1 MNTELDIDACKQ
13 GDRAA
18 LEKLYK
24 AYSNKL
30 MRICLYYIH
39 DENVAKDVLHDA
51 FIIIFTSIKSLK
63 DNSKLDGWMITI
75 LRNLALKYL
84 RDSDNKELP
93 LSYLNIEIPNEEN
106 TSEQNINLE
115 ILLSAID
122 ALPKGNRE
130 IFKLSVLDGLSHN
143 EIANLLGINPHSS
156 SSQLF
161 RAKKMLRIM
170 LSNYWILFILPI
182 LIPFYIYFITKDN
195 SKDSFDNHMVSV
207 KTKKHSQSVKRHHNL
222 DQETILPRRTT
233 INVSSPCVSVSDS
246 IKPYN
251 MSDNSSIFAT
261 ILENRQSIFTD
272 SLSNNMTIISH
283 VLDTLL
289 YISTA
294 TKDINI
300 SPVNIAYNYK
310 SPRKR
315 YPWTFNF
322 GYNTTSS
329 GNSMSNLNYLS
340 VIDYARG
347 GVMSK
352 IYSWSDYLN
361 YLDRNSSSMDSLE
374 NARLRKMA
382 EDSFHSADN
391 PVGEKA
397 HHYRPKTY
405 SISLNKRLNSYL
417 TFGTG
422 LMYTHLKSKF
432 ESTFNN
438 TSLLKTQK
446 IDYIGLPLRL
456 TYSFWHK
463 GRLNAYTTGGVT
475 FELPVHSSLTR
486 TFTISPDSSFTQ
498 KRDIRPLPQWSV
510 NLGVGVQYPIFKP
523 VGIYIE
529 PNVFYYFN
537 NGSGIQTYRTEHPF
551 MFSVPF
557 GIRLTW

>member
-24 AYSNKL
+24 TYSNKL

-106 TSEQNINLE
+106 TSEQNIDLE

-122 ALPKGNRE
+122 TLPKGNRE

-195 SKDSFDNHMVSV
+195 SKDSFDNRMVSV

-222 DQETILPRRTT
+222 DQETILPRRIT
-233 INVSSPCVSVSDS
+233 IDVSSHCVSVSDS

-251 MSDNSSIFAT
+251 MSDNSSVIAT
-261 ILENRQSIFTD
+261 ALENKRLVLID
-272 SLSNNMTIISH
+272 SLSNNMTTISH
-283 VLDTLL
+283 TSDTLL
-289 YISTA
+289 HISTS
-294 TKDINI
+294 TKNINI
-300 SPVNIAYNYK
+300 PPIDIAYNHK

-347 GVMSK
+347 GVMAK

-391 PVGEKA
+391 PVGERHIIIALKPIA
-397 HHYRPKTY
+397 FH
-405 SISLNKRLNSYL
+405 L
-417 TFGTG
+417 T
-422 LMYTHLKSKF
+422 
-432 ESTFNN
+432 
-438 TSLLKTQK
+438 
-446 IDYIGLPLRL
+446 
-456 TYSFWHK
+456 
-463 GRLNAYTTGGVT
+463 
-475 FELPVHSSLTR
+475 
-486 TFTISPDSSFTQ
+486 
-498 KRDIRPLPQWSV
+498 SV
-510 NLGVGVQYPIFKP
+510 
-523 VGIYIE
+523 
-529 PNVFYYFN
+529 
-537 NGSGIQTYRTEHPF
+537 
-551 MFSVPF
+551 
-557 GIRLTW
+557 